1 MGLGN
6 ALADVM
12 LEGRVA
18 GAESQ
23 AHWAGVRQRDAEDRF
38 KRDMHQA
45 EIELI
50 KAKGEIAALRATV
63 EQQRQALNKLG
74 AQSLCAQAMVSG
86 FVMLMFKSKDH
97 PLLERVRAGIALEAK
112 KIMEAHDQRNSQNPE
127 WVSLVETCKKLPL
140 NDDLKVF

>member
-38 KRDMHQA
+38 KRDMHAA

-50 KAKGEIAALRATV
+50 KARGEIAALRATV
-63 EQQRQALNKLG
+63 AQQEKALQRVT
-74 AQSLCAQAMVSG
+74 AQSLCAQAMAGG
-86 FVMLMFKSKDH
+86 FVMLMLKSKDH
-97 PLLERVRAGIALEAK
+97 PLLERVRAGMA
-112 KIMEAHDQRNSQNPE
+112 MEARKSMETHDQRQSQNPR
-127 WVSLVETCKKLPL
+127 WVSLVETFKELDL
-140 NDDLKVF
+140 NKHFKVF

>member
-23 AHWAGVRQRDAEDRF
+23 AHWAGVRQRDAENRF

-63 EQQRQALNKLG
+63 EQQRQALNKLR
-74 AQSLCAQAMVSG
+74 AQSLCAQSMVSG
-86 FVMLMFKSKDH
+86 FVMLMFKSKGH

-112 KIMEAHDQRNSQNPE
+112 KIMETHDQRNSNNQE
-127 WVSLVETCKKLPL
+127 WVSLVETCKELPL
-140 NDDLKVF
+140 NNDLKVF

>member
-23 AHWAGVRQRDAEDRF
+23 AHWAGVRQREAEDRF
-38 KRDMHQA
+38 KRDMHAA

-50 KAKGEIAALRATV
+50 KARGEIAALRATV
-63 EQQRQALNKLG
+63 AQQEKDLQKVT
-74 AQSLCAQAMVSG
+74 AQSLCAQAILCG
-86 FVMLMFKSKDH
+86 FEMLMIKSKDH
-97 PLLERVRAGIALEAK
+97 PLLERVRAGMALEARK
-112 KIMEAHDQRNSQNPE
+112 SMETHDQRNSQNPK
-127 WVSLVETCKKLPL
+127 WVSLVETCKEFHL
-140 NDDLKVF
+140 NKHFKVF

>member
-38 KRDMHQA
+38 KRNMHQA
-45 EIELI
+45 EIDLI

-63 EQQRQALNKLG
+63 EQQRQALNIQG

-112 KIMEAHDQRNSQNPE
+112 KIMETHDQRNSHNQE

-140 NDDLKVF
+140 NNDLKVF

>member
-18 GAESQ
+18 SAESQ
-23 AHWAGVRQRDAEDRF
+23 AHWAGVRQRDAEDKFR
-38 KRDMHQA
+38 RDMHAA

-50 KAKGEIAALRATV
+50 KAKCEIAALRATV
-63 EQQRQALNKLG
+63 AQQQQTIDKQL
-74 AQSLCAQAMVSG
+74 AQSLCAQAMANG
-86 FVMLMFKSKDH
+86 FVMLMLKSKDN
-97 PLLERVRAGIALEAK
+97 PVLERVRAAMALEARK
-112 KIMEAHDQRNSQNPE
+112 SMETHDQRNSQNQR

-140 NDDLKVF
+140 NDHLKVF

>member
-18 GAESQ
+18 GAESK

-63 EQQRQALNKLG
+63 EQQRQALNKQG

-97 PLLERVRAGIALEAK
+97 PLLERVRAGIALEAR

-127 WVSLVETCKKLPL
+127 WVSLAETCKKLHL

>member
-23 AHWAGVRQRDAEDRF
+23 AHWAGVRQREAEDRF

-45 EIELI
+45 EIALI

-63 EQQRQALNKLG
+63 EQQRQALNKMR
-74 AQSLCAQAMVSG
+74 AQSLCAQSMVSG

-112 KIMEAHDQRNSQNPE
+112 KIMETHDQRNGHNQE
-127 WVSLVETCKKLPL
+127 WVSLVETCKELPL
-140 NDDLKVF
+140 NNDLKVF

>member
-63 EQQRQALNKLG
+63 EQQRQALNKLR
-74 AQSLCAQAMVSG
+74 AQSLCAQSMVSG

-97 PLLERVRAGIALEAK
+97 PLLERVRSGIALEAK
-112 KIMEAHDQRNSQNPE
+112 KIMETHDQRNSNNQE
-127 WVSLVETCKKLPL
+127 WVSLVETCKELPL
-140 NDDLKVF
+140 NNDLKVF